1 MMDTGRIHIYFGDGK
16 GKTTAAVG
24 QAVRAAGYGFRV
36 LFFQF
41 LKDNFSN
48 ERKILEQIS
57 NITCLPGREQVKFV
71 SRMNGDEKAELLHY
85 NNKALDEIVKFCSPF
100 DLLVMDEALCAVGL
114 KVLSEEKLISFLKH
128 KPRGLEIV
136 LTGHQA
142 SARMKEI
149 ADYATE
155 MHKIKHPYDLGN
167 WRGKEL
173 SSNYRN
179 IISFLNKCEFHDN
192 AMSYMIYC
200 NSTELTLR

>member
-16 GKTTAAVG
+16 GKTTAAGG
-24 QAVRAAGYGFRV
+24 QAGRGAGPGFRV

-41 LKDNFSN
+41 LKDNSSN

-114 KVLSEEKLISFLKH
+114 KVLSEEKLISFLQH

-136 LTGHQA
+136 LTGHQV
-142 SARMKEI
+142 SDRMKEI

-155 MHKIKHPYDLGN
+155 MHKIKHPYDLGKLA
-167 WRGKEL
+167 REG
-173 SSNYRN
+173 
-179 IISFLNKCEFHDN
+179 IEF
-192 AMSYMIYC
+192 
-200 NSTELTLR
+200 

>member
-1 MMDTGRIHIYFGDGK
+1 MMDIGRIHIYFGDGK

-24 QAVRAAGYGFRV
+24 QAVRAAGHGFRV

-41 LKDNFSN
+41 LKDNSSN

-114 KVLSEEKLISFLKH
+114 KVLSEEKLISFLQH

-136 LTGHQA
+136 LTGHQV
-142 SARMKEI
+142 SDRMKEI

-155 MHKIKHPYDLGN
+155 MHKIKHPYDLGKLA
-167 WRGKEL
+167 REG
-173 SSNYRN
+173 
-179 IISFLNKCEFHDN
+179 IEF
-192 AMSYMIYC
+192 
-200 NSTELTLR
+200 

>member
-1 MMDTGRIHIYFGDGK
+1 MTGAGEPTKTKGETTDEGGYVENDGYRENTYIFWRRE

-24 QAVRAAGYGFRV
+24 QAVRAAGHGFRV

-41 LKDNFSN
+41 LKDNSSN

-114 KVLSEEKLISFLKH
+114 KVLSEEKLISFLQH

-136 LTGHQA
+136 LTGHQV
-142 SARMKEI
+142 SDRMKEI

-155 MHKIKHPYDLGN
+155 MHKIKHPYDLGKLA
-167 WRGKEL
+167 REG
-173 SSNYRN
+173 
-179 IISFLNKCEFHDN
+179 IEF
-192 AMSYMIYC
+192 
-200 NSTELTLR
+200 

>member
-24 QAVRAAGYGFRV
+24 QAVRAAGHGFRV

-41 LKDNFSN
+41 LKDNSSN

-114 KVLSEEKLISFLKH
+114 KVLSEEKLISFLQH

-136 LTGHQA
+136 LTGHQV
-142 SARMKEI
+142 SDRMKVI

-155 MHKIKHPYDLGN
+155 MHKIKHPYDLGKLA
-167 WRGKEL
+167 REG
-173 SSNYRN
+173 
-179 IISFLNKCEFHDN
+179 IEF
-192 AMSYMIYC
+192 
-200 NSTELTLR
+200 

>member
-36 LFFQF
+36 LFFHF

-142 SARMKEI
+142 SDRMKEI

-155 MHKIKHPYDLGN
+155 MHKIKHPYDLGKLA
-167 WRGKEL
+167 REG
-173 SSNYRN
+173 
-179 IISFLNKCEFHDN
+179 IEF
-192 AMSYMIYC
+192 
-200 NSTELTLR
+200 

>member
-24 QAVRAAGYGFRV
+24 QAVRAAGHGFRV

-41 LKDNFSN
+41 LKDNSSN

-85 NNKALDEIVKFCSPF
+85 NNKALDEIVKFCSLF

-114 KVLSEEKLISFLKH
+114 KVLSEEKLISFLQH

-136 LTGHQA
+136 LTGHQV
-142 SARMKEI
+142 SDRMKEI

-155 MHKIKHPYDLGN
+155 MHKIKHPYDLGKLA
-167 WRGKEL
+167 REG
-173 SSNYRN
+173 
-179 IISFLNKCEFHDN
+179 IEF
-192 AMSYMIYC
+192 
-200 NSTELTLR
+200 

>member
-24 QAVRAAGYGFRV
+24 QAVRAAGHGFRV

-41 LKDNFSN
+41 LKDNSSN

-114 KVLSEEKLISFLKH
+114 KVLSEEKLISFLLH

-136 LTGHQA
+136 LTGHQV
-142 SARMKEI
+142 SDRMKEI

-155 MHKIKHPYDLGN
+155 MHKIKHPYDLGKLA
-167 WRGKEL
+167 REG
-173 SSNYRN
+173 
-179 IISFLNKCEFHDN
+179 IEF
-192 AMSYMIYC
+192 
-200 NSTELTLR
+200 

>member
-24 QAVRAAGYGFRV
+24 QAVRAAGHGFRV

-41 LKDNFSN
+41 LKDNSSN

-100 DLLVMDEALCAVGL
+100 DLLVMDEALCAGGT
-114 KVLSEEKLISFLKH
+114 KGIE
-128 KPRGLEIV
+128 RGERQVWLALQHRHAGAENRADR
-136 LTGHQA
+136 A
-142 SARMKEI
+142 SGI
-149 ADYATE
+149 
-155 MHKIKHPYDLGN
+155 
-167 WRGKEL
+167 
-173 SSNYRN
+173 
-179 IISFLNKCEFHDN
+179 
-192 AMSYMIYC
+192 
-200 NSTELTLR
+200 

>member
-24 QAVRAAGYGFRV
+24 QAVRAAGDGFRG

-142 SARMKEI
+142 SDRMKEI

-155 MHKIKHPYDLGN
+155 MHKIKHPYDLGKLA
-167 WRGKEL
+167 REG
-173 SSNYRN
+173 
-179 IISFLNKCEFHDN
+179 IEF
-192 AMSYMIYC
+192 
-200 NSTELTLR
+200 

>member
-24 QAVRAAGYGFRV
+24 QAVRAAGHGFRV

-41 LKDNFSN
+41 LKDNSSN

-71 SRMNGDEKAELLHY
+71 SRMNWDEKAELLHY

-142 SARMKEI
+142 SDRMKEI

-155 MHKIKHPYDLGN
+155 MHKIKHPYDLGKLA
-167 WRGKEL
+167 REG
-173 SSNYRN
+173 
-179 IISFLNKCEFHDN
+179 IEF
-192 AMSYMIYC
+192 
-200 NSTELTLR
+200 

>member
-24 QAVRAAGYGFRV
+24 QAVRAAGHGFRV

-41 LKDNFSN
+41 LKDNSSN

-142 SARMKEI
+142 SDRMKEI

-155 MHKIKHPYDLGN
+155 MHKIKHPYDLGKLA
-167 WRGKEL
+167 REG
-173 SSNYRN
+173 
-179 IISFLNKCEFHDN
+179 IEF
-192 AMSYMIYC
+192 
-200 NSTELTLR
+200 